1 MAAAKPLLVLV
12 GNGMAG
18 MRMIDELLALAPD
31 RYEIRVLGS
40 ELHPNYNRILLSSVL
55 AGEKTLDDI
64 VLNPL
69 AWYEERGIAL
79 TLGDPV
85 TSLDP
90 AARTVRTA
98 SGECVAYDKLVLATG
113 SKPLVPPVAG
123 LELKGVATFRNIADL
138 EVMVAAA
145 ACGGRAVV
153 VGGGLLGLEAAF
165 GLKRRGM
172 EVTVVHLARTVM
184 ERQLDEA
191 AALML
196 QRDLAGRGLRILTNA
211 QTEALTGD
219 GRVEALRLADGRELP
234 ADLVVFA
241 IGVRPDI
248 ELARRAGLDV
258 NRGVIVD
265 DRMRTSDAD
274 ILAVGECVEHH
285 GRIFGLVAPLWGQA
299 RACAANL
306 ARALPK
312 AYAPPP
318 DFTSLKITGVE
329 LFQAGALGAAD
340 DGEDEITLLD
350 AASGVYRKLVLRDE
364 RLVGAVLYGDAADGP
379 WFVEL
384 IEAGTPVGAFRD
396 QLMFGRD
403 AAAAVAA

>member
-1 MAAAKPLLVLV
+1 V

-31 RYEIRVLGS
+31 RYEIRILGS
-40 ELHPNYNRILLSSVL
+40 EPHPNYNRILLSSVL

-85 TSLDP
+85 TALDP
-90 AARTVRTA
+90 AARTLRTA
-98 SGECVAYDKLVLATG
+98 SGERVAYDKLVLATG

-123 LELKGVATFRNIADL
+123 LELEGVATFRNVADL
-138 EVMVAAA
+138 EVMIAAA
-145 ACGGRAVV
+145 ARGGRAVV

-211 QTEALTGD
+211 QTEALMGE
-219 GRVEALRLADGRELP
+219 GRVEGLRLADGRELP

-265 DRMRTSDAD
+265 DLMTTSDAD

-299 RACAANL
+299 RACAASL
-306 ARALPK
+306 AQAAPLP
-312 AYAPPP
+312 YAPPP
-318 DFTSLKITGVE
+318 DFASLKITGVE
-329 LFQAGALGAAD
+329 LFQAGALQAAD
-340 DGEDEITLLD
+340 DAEDEITLLD
-350 AASGVYRKLVLRDE
+350 AANGVYRKLVLRDD

-384 IEAGTPVGAFRD
+384 IDAGTSVGSFRD

-403 AAAAVAA
+403 AASAIAA